1 VNGKTEAKLTN
12 ATFILLVNH
21 SKYPKK
27 KNTQVMLLTGQISNS
42 QQIKQQT
49 TMAFQ
54 PESKKLAEVVRL
66 N

>member
-1 VNGKTEAKLTN
+1 MLHHPTGGPQQVN
-12 ATFILLVNH
+12 
-21 SKYPKK
+21 